1 MLITPICINSESS
14 TVVPDEQRIDSLL
27 PGLHSDSL
35 LPNVCV
41 KSPHLTVC
49 VDSLLQSLRVDCL
62 RSILSVVSLLL
73 NLSVASL
80 HLNLSV
86 ASLHLRVDSL
96 FQNMCVDSSFPCLRA
111 DARFMMTMHSL
122 DGGTDGFTVISIA
135 VALLQVSSR
144 QLCACYT
151 RNPNLRRMVDRQ
163 SYRLMFTSST
173 QADEGI

>member
-1 MLITPICINSESS
+1 MSS
-14 TVVPDEQRIDSLL
+14 ALTACSLAF
-27 PGLHSDSL
+27 SSIAYFRT
-35 LPNVCV
+35 CV
-41 KSPHLTVC
+41 SKAHAWPFASTSC
-49 VDSLLQSLRVDCL
+49 SQNLRVDCL
-62 RSILSVVSLLL
+62 LPILSVVSLLL

-80 HLNLSV
+80 RLNLSV

>member
-14 TVVPDEQRIDSLL
+14 TVVPDEQRIDSLP

-62 RSILSVVSLLL
+62 LPILSVVSLL
-73 NLSVASL
+73 
-80 HLNLSV
+80 LNLSV

-122 DGGTDGFTVISIA
+122 DTGADGFTSITIA